1 MVKLNKQIHAAN
13 SNTPRSITNDGS
25 SSDIYTTG
33 TFQKLHEGNPYN
45 SEMEQTFESPPNQ
58 QITGDRYICMRSAND
73 DKDDNKGEVQGLDLK
88 FVTKI
93 ELFKIDHQEEEE
105 QRKNNQLV
113 CDHQKTEQTLQEIE
127 NKKTYQTL
135 LQNQLLG
142 IENENLLN
150 EIHKNDE
157 NYMNKNLYTQM

>member
-1 MVKLNKQIHAAN
+1 MIYHATN
-13 SNTPRSITNDGS
+13 SANTPRSTTTNDCLS
-25 SSDIYTTG
+25 SAEIYTNG
-33 TFQKLHEGNPYN
+33 LHNN
-45 SEMEQTFESPPNQ
+45 SEMMMADQTYESPPNH
-58 QITGDRYICMRSAND
+58 QIHGDRYICMRAAND
-73 DKDDNKGEVQGLDLK
+73 DNEDSKGEVQGLDLK
-88 FVTKI
+88 FETKI

-105 QRKNNQLV
+105 QRRNNQLV

-142 IENENLLN
+142 IDNPNLLN

>member
-1 MVKLNKQIHAAN
+1 
-13 SNTPRSITNDGS
+13 
-25 SSDIYTTG
+25 
-33 TFQKLHEGNPYN
+33 
-45 SEMEQTFESPPNQ
+45 MEQNFESPPNHQ
-58 QITGDRYICMRSAND
+58 IITGDRYICMRAAND
-73 DKDDNKGEVQGLDLK
+73 DNEDNKGEVQGLDLK
-88 FVTKI
+88 FETKI

-157 NYMNKNLYTQM
+157 NYMNKNLYS